1 MHLLA
6 RASANDR
13 QMVGFARFGLAERAL
28 EFAEIAC
35 SLRVDRDDELVG
47 SPIPLCFITIAPST
61 AAGGKKSPPTVSAL
75 PAPLGR
81 PLANPAARSLP
92 QDYRGAL
99 DKSLFRRVSNGRSE
113 LKSRVPYVFGI

>member
-1 MHLLA
+1 MRRAAIQAGAGLSLGYLGQIHMHLLA
-6 RASANDR
+6 RAAANDR

-61 AAGGKKSPPTVSAL
+61 AAGGKKSPPTVSATS
-75 PAPLGR
+75 ATWT
-81 PLANPAARSLP
+81 AARRLCSPVAAPGL
-92 QDYRGAL
+92 
-99 DKSLFRRVSNGRSE
+99 SRST
-113 LKSRVPYVFGI
+113 